1 MLGYFILLCCSVGP
15 VELVR
20 PSRQGHGYKA
30 GASPLSASLEVHGIS
45 RYPNGHP
52 SQETKAVPEEQRV
65 RGPSPISS
73 SPRESE
79 DSEADKSNQ
88 RRGNW
93 CSFVHSRIVT
103 FVAPCKTEKYVIKS
117 QQPCPYGS
125 PECQKVMYRVAV
137 KPVYQ
142 VKQKV
147 LTSVEWK
154 CCTGFW
160 GRNCQ
165 HNDPNAILIPTSH
178 ISEIR
183 GEMESP
189 FPEEGPTPTAE
200 SIQFIRTIQDQDS
213 TLEDLQNDVHQA
225 TSSLRDL
232 QSILEFNLTASN
244 DSNQTSSE
252 FEEQLLQQVLLP
264 YVEKILREHF
274 HPVWTSFN
282 KSLQLLTNKMQ
293 NFSENIE
300 LNRKNIEKFH
310 SSTSPK
316 KDLQELGTKFE
327 SKIQETVDQLDQL
340 KRDMDNNYNAQQA
353 SLHYN
358 LTMVRADTDLKVKR
372 SLKIQQVQISVLN
385 NSIDDTR
392 RGQEILQD
400 EIQALNRNI
409 TALWLNC
416 GTKEVSS
423 TPEMIRELNKSLG
436 EHLRRIKDLELESD
450 AAFENINTLE
460 KWVKDLR
467 TQFKNTASELQVSLI
482 EKGLIMEENK
492 VALQRQLM
500 ELNYTIINL
509 QESNDDLLSYIKNCD
524 CQRLTADLETLE
536 EDRRNLSSIHKDVFQ
551 TLTELRRKESNSQNN
566 IQNSIEDLSMA
577 LHPIQ
582 QSLVFQQEQNRNI
595 MQSVTQLSS
604 QAKEILEDV
613 NLLKKT
619 DEAVHGHIKNLD
631 SSFSS
636 LLEDA
641 IRHDRAL
648 EALLG
653 EEIMEVLSEEQ
664 PEALKMSIFQVY
676 EVINATSKML
686 EKQQTSIESIKKRVQ
701 LLEVQNEAHSDS
713 LELHRVSDTG
723 KPTKSTAEELNNK
736 RTTVEH
742 MEPNHEAARDDQ
754 LDNPSYSDIMSLKN
768 DVKHLGTELKKLE
781 SHWTKSIFWFNESL
795 AHIAGPFNS
804 SIDMLKL
811 DMASLKQ
818 HFGDHLNLFEKLFKN
833 AHELAASN
841 RSLDVAKIHSGM
853 TMKTRKQQII
863 EDKHHKRDSKQ
874 TKTQTQTMHD
884 FTENILNM
892 KLHEKGSSVA
902 FHAGFSE
909 GDNETGVLHFNELY
923 LNYGNAYL
931 LEEGYFKAP
940 QQGVYLFLISVEFGP
955 GPAMG
960 QLVFGS
966 RSNIPLHKRKGKESD
981 DSQTTSFAM
990 VELKKGEMVWFELVQ
1005 GSVVKRSPP
1014 ETLMGGYLIFK
1025 T

>member
-15 VELVR
+15 AELVR
-20 PSRQGHGYKA
+20 PSRQGYKA
-30 GASPLSASLEVHGIS
+30 GVSPLRASLEVHGIS
-45 RYPNGHP
+45 RHPNGYP
-52 SQETKAVPEEQRV
+52 SQEAETVQEELQA
-65 RGPSPISS
+65 RGPSPIAS
-73 SPRESE
+73 SPEARE
-79 DSEADKSNQ
+79 DPDMDKPNQ

-93 CSFVHSRIVT
+93 CSVVDSRIVT
-103 FVAPCKTEKYVIKS
+103 FIASCKTEKYVIKS

-147 LTSVEWK
+147 LTSVKWK
-154 CCTGFW
+154 CCPGYW
-160 GRNCQ
+160 GSDCQ
-165 HNDPNAILIPTSH
+165 QNDPNAILIPPSH
-178 ISEIR
+178 ITGIK
-183 GEMESP
+183 GETESP
-189 FPEEGPTPTAE
+189 FPEEGTAPTAE
-200 SIQFIRTIQDQDS
+200 PVKFIRTIQDQES
-213 TLEDLQNDVHQA
+213 TLEALQNDVHQA

-232 QSILEFNLTASN
+232 QSLLEFNLTTSH
-244 DSNQTSSE
+244 DINQTSTE

-264 YVEKILREHF
+264 YVEKFLREHF
-274 HPVWTSFN
+274 NPVLTSFN
-282 KSLQLLTNKMQ
+282 KSLQLLSNKMQ
-293 NFSENIE
+293 NLSENVE
-300 LNRKNIEKFH
+300 FNQKNIEKFH
-310 SSTSPK
+310 FNTAAK

-327 SKIQETVDQLDQL
+327 SKIQENVDQLDQL
-340 KRDMDNNYNAQQA
+340 KRDMDNNYHVQQA
-353 SLHYN
+353 SLNYN
-358 LTMVRADTDLKVKR
+358 LTMMKAETDFKVKR
-372 SLKIQQVQISVLN
+372 NLKIQQTQISVLN
-385 NSIDDTR
+385 NSIDEVR

-400 EIQALNRNI
+400 EIQTLNRNI
-409 TALWLNC
+409 TALWINC
-416 GTKEVSS
+416 GTKEVRS
-423 TPEMIRELNKSLG
+423 TPDMIRELNKSLG
-436 EHLRRIKDLELESD
+436 EHLRHIKDLELESD

-467 TQFKNTASELQVSLI
+467 TQFRNTASELQVSLI

-492 VALQRQLM
+492 VALQRQIM

-536 EDRRNLSSIHKDVFQ
+536 EDQRNLSSIHKDVFQ
-551 TLTELRRKESNSQNN
+551 TLTELRRKESNSQNSL
-566 IQNSIEDLSMA
+566 QNSIEDLSMA

-582 QSLVFQQEQNRNI
+582 QSLVSQQEQNRNI

-604 QAKEILEDV
+604 KAKDILDDV

-641 IRHDRAL
+641 MRHDRAL

-676 EVINATSKML
+676 EVINTTSKML
-686 EKQQTSIESIKKRVQ
+686 EKQQASIESMKKRIE
-701 LLEVQNEAHSDS
+701 LLETQNEAHSDS
-713 LELHRVSDTG
+713 PESHRLSDAG
-723 KPTKSTAEELNNK
+723 KPTESTADKLNNK

-754 LDNPSYSDIMSLKN
+754 LDNPSYNDIMSIKKE
-768 DVKHLGTELKKLE
+768 VRHLGTELKKLE
-781 SHWTKSIFWFNESL
+781 AHWTKSSFGLNESVSHL
-795 AHIAGPFNS
+795 AGSLNS

-818 HFGDHLNLFEKLFKN
+818 HFRGHVNLFEKLFKN
-833 AHELAASN
+833 AHEWAASN
-841 RSLDVAKIHSGM
+841 RSVDVAKIHSAM
-853 TMKTRKQQII
+853 AKKTRKQHII
-863 EDKHHKRDSKQ
+863 EEKQDKRDSQQ
-874 TKTQTQTMHD
+874 TKAQTQTIDD
-884 FTENILNM
+884 FTENILDV
-892 KLHEKGSSVA
+892 KLHEKVSSVA
-902 FHAGFSE
+902 FYAGFSE

-940 QQGVYLFLISVEFGP
+940 QQGVYLFIISVEFGP

-966 RSNIPLHKRKGKESD
+966 RSNIPLHKGRGKESD
-981 DSQTTSFAM
+981 ESPTTSFAI

-1014 ETLMGGYLIFK
+1014 GTLIGGYLIFK